1 MRKIEEKEIRQKVI
15 PIIIIIIIIIALIQS
30 VETAQ
35 PEDAN
40 THIHIHT
47 YKETNEE
54 LLKKLY
60 FNMTHFTRRYG
71 TRSWMTDCLN
81 AF

>member
-1 MRKIEEKEIRQKVI
+1 M
-15 PIIIIIIIIIALIQS
+15 QS
-30 VETAQ
+30 VETTQ

-54 LLKKLY
+54 LKKSCILI
-60 FNMTHFTRRYG
+60 
-71 TRSWMTDCLN
+71 
-81 AF
+81 